1 MTTARETT
9 ARMDSIARP
18 TSSDRTDAIL
28 ISAIKD
34 SICPKRLVRS
44 QVKRGLTLMIASL
57 VRMIARETHA
67 NLGRYAYIIFLEM
80 GNATQLSA
88 KIISRQ
94 LEDPKSLVLLHN
106 QKRTFLRTIIIINL
120 TNLLKLQ
127 EEQVL
132 ILRPAMERAMALAR
146 STEVMTLARQE
157 WYARPVTLEMLASPS
172 YAIATLEA

>member
-1 MTTARETT
+1 
-9 ARMDSIARP
+9 
-18 TSSDRTDAIL
+18 
-28 ISAIKD
+28 
-34 SICPKRLVRS
+34 
-44 QVKRGLTLMIASL
+44 MIASL
-57 VRMIARETHA
+57 VRMIARETHV

-127 EEQVL
+127 EE
-132 ILRPAMERAMALAR
+132 
-146 STEVMTLARQE
+146 
-157 WYARPVTLEMLASPS
+157 
-172 YAIATLEA
+172 